1 MIKFFVDK
9 ENITGERIYIE
20 DREDIKHLVKVLRA
34 RPGDEVIIS
43 DKERYEYVTEILQIG
58 DMEVILGIRD
68 CHEFATEPLTKV
80 ILYQGVPKA
89 SKLETVVQKTV
100 ELGINRIVP
109 VFMART
115 VVSDKGNFSKKR
127 DRLQKIADEAVK
139 QCKRG
144 IIPEVAEAISFTD
157 MIGELKSEDY
167 DKILVCYEDEKGY
180 TIKDALRYDTDG
192 TSLKKGSKVAL
203 VIGPEGGFE
212 REEVEQIL
220 DEFHRKACAVTLGKT
235 ILRTETAGPAALA
248 MIMYE
253 LEL

>member
-9 ENITGERIYIE
+9 ENITGDKIYIE

-43 DKERYEYVTEILQIG
+43 DKEKYEYETEILEIG
-58 DMEVILGIRD
+58 DLEVVLGIRD
-68 CHEFATEPLTKV
+68 CHEFAAEPLTKV
-80 ILYQGVPKA
+80 TLYQGVPKA

-115 VVSDKGNFSKKR
+115 VVSDKGNFAKKR

-144 IIPEVAEAISFTD
+144 IIPEVAEALD
-157 MIGELKSEDY
+157 YRGMMEELAERNY
-167 DKILVCYEDEKGY
+167 DAILVAYENEKGFS
-180 TIKDALRYDTDG
+180 IKDALREGEYA
-192 TSLKKGSKVAL
+192 LLRKGSSIAL
-203 VIGPEGGFE
+203 IIGPEGGFE
-212 REEVEQIL
+212 EEEVDQIL
-220 DEFHRKACAVTLGKT
+220 DGFNRKACAVTLGKT

>member
-1 MIKFFVDK
+1 MTKFFVDK
-9 ENITGERIYIE
+9 EDVFENKIYLSSPE
-20 DREDIKHLVKVLRA
+20 DRKHLVKVLRA
-34 RPGDEVIIS
+34 REGDEVVIS
-43 DKERYEYVTEILQIG
+43 DKEAWEYLTVIDEITDTDVVLR
-58 DMEVILGIRD
+58 VIDRQK
-68 CHEFATEPLTKV
+68 FANEPETKV
-80 ILYQGVPKA
+80 TLYQGVPKA

-100 ELGINRIVP
+100 ELGVKRIVP

-115 VVSDKGNFSKKR
+115 VVSDKGNFAKKR

-144 IIPEVAEAISFTD
+144 IIPEVADAVDFGG
-157 MIGELKSEDY
+157 MIRELRAEDY
-167 DKILVCYEDEKGY
+167 DLIVVAYEDERGY
-180 TIKDALRYDTDG
+180 TLKDALRDDDDVA
-192 TSLKKGSKVAL
+192 SVKNGSTIAL

-212 REEVEQIL
+212 KEEVDRIREEF
-220 DEFHRKACAVTLGKT
+220 DRKACAVTLGKT

>member
-1 MIKFFVDK
+1 MIKFFTDK
-9 ENITGERIYIE
+9 ENITSDRIYIE

-43 DKERYEYVTEILQIG
+43 DKEKYEYVTEILQIG
-58 DMEVILGIRD
+58 EMEVVLGIRD
-68 CHEFATEPLTKV
+68 CREFENEPLTKV
-80 ILYQGVPKA
+80 TIYQGVPKA
-89 SKLETVVQKTV
+89 AKLETVVQKTV

-144 IIPEVAEAISFTD
+144 IIPEVADAVDFKGMME
-157 MIGELKSEDY
+157 ELKSEDY
-167 DKILVCYEDEKGY
+167 DIILVPYENERGY
-180 TIKDALRYDTDG
+180 TIKDALRYDTEG
-192 TSLKKGSKVAL
+192 TAVKKGGKIAF
-203 VIGPEGGFE
+203 VIGPEGGLE
-212 REEVEQIL
+212 AEEVETIL
-220 DEFHRKACAVTLGKT
+220 DEFDRKACAVTLGKT